1 MLKTLKKAFLIILS
15 LAFIFLIACDTPD
28 QGGDQGGGD
37 NNPPP
42 PANTDWVDVGANV
55 TNYDFSFMVIGDTQ
69 IVTSEHPDKLK
80 NIYDYVLDNVTS
92 KKVNISTA
100 CINRWE
106 KNLRV
111 PNIDSIIILCQF
123 FGCSSDYLIGLEN

>member
-1 MLKTLKKAFLIILS
+1 MA
-15 LAFIFLIACDTPD
+15 
-28 QGGDQGGGD
+28 
-37 NNPPP
+37 
-42 PANTDWVDVGANV
+42 
-55 TNYDFSFMVIGDTQ
+55 
-69 IVTSEHPDKLK
+69 EKL
-80 NIYDYVLDNVTS
+80 S
-92 KKVNISTA
+92 KKLNVSTA